1 MNTKSQ
7 SGFTLI
13 ELMIVIA
20 IIGILAAIA
29 IPSYNEYVA
38 KAQAGEAYT
47 LLAGKKTPMAEFYG
61 DTGRWPSS
69 VAAVADQGSSG
80 AFIAI
85 VTISSGANSTG
96 PVELTADIRNTEVSA
111 YLRGRSIQLTSTR
124 GTTWTCFSNDVD
136 DRFLPSACR

>member
-1 MNTKSQ
+1 MNRNSQ
-7 SGFTLI
+7 AGFTLI
-13 ELMIVIA
+13 ELMIVVA

-47 LLAGKKTPMAEFYG
+47 LLAGKKVPMAEFYG
-61 DTGRWPSS
+61 DTGRWPAS

-80 AFIAI
+80 AFIAT
-85 VTISSGANSTG
+85 VTISSGANSSG
-96 PVELTADIRNTEVSA
+96 PVELTAAIRTSDVSA
-111 YLRGRSIQLTSTR
+111 FLRGRSIRMTSTR

-136 DRFLPSACR
+136 LRFLPSACR